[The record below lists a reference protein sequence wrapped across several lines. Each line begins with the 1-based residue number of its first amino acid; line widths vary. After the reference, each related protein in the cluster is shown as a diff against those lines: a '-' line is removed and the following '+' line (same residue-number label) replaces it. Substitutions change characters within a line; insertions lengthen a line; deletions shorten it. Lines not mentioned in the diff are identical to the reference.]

1 MTSTGRGNFWAYEK
15 FTEPGP
21 RDDMLTAYPLSKAA
35 RKISVTEDAQLFN
48 VSIWIYRLISAA
60 EVTGYK
66 QSSGSLRPYFLLD
79 YT

>member
-1 MTSTGRGNFWAYEK
+1 MSRGNVWAYEK
-15 FTEPGP
+15 FSEPGP

>member
-1 MTSTGRGNFWAYEK
+1 MSRGNIWTYEK
-15 FTEPGP
+15 FSELGP

>member
-1 MTSTGRGNFWAYEK
+1 
-15 FTEPGP
+15 
-21 RDDMLTAYPLSKAA
+21 MLTAYPLSKAA

>member
-1 MTSTGRGNFWAYEK
+1 
-15 FTEPGP
+15 
-21 RDDMLTAYPLSKAA
+21 MLTAYPLSKAA

-60 EVTGYK
+60 EVTGYERL
-66 QSSGSLRPYFLLD
+66 GPYFILD

>member
-1 MTSTGRGNFWAYEK
+1 MSRGNVWAYKK
-15 FTEPGP
+15 FSEPGP
-21 RDDMLTAYPLSKAA
+21 RDDLLTAYPLSKAA